1 MPPLPPS
8 ITLGTL
14 SQLAALTGV
23 SFSADRAKTA
33 LQHFADDPDP
43 LSRLVATAAEVGIAV
58 APIRQPLSDLLWLAR
73 SDSPVLIW
81 SSPSSAWV
89 TVTAAGWFKVRI
101 ADGDHPTARTTISRS
116 ELLQHLGAQF
126 GNPLPMGV
134 TVDENASKLV
144 LSETGTSGTIV
155 LKAAADAPASTTTLA
170 VHANVSISFTIK
182 RAYSSAPFIL
192 TVEK

>member
-1 MPPLPPS
+1 MPGGGRNTWPVNLQVAA
-8 ITLGTL
+8 IT
-14 SQLAALTGV
+14 
-23 SFSADRAKTA
+23 
-33 LQHFADDPDP
+33 P
-43 LSRLVATAAEVGIAV
+43 
-58 APIRQPLSDLLWLAR
+58 
-73 SDSPVLIW
+73 
-81 SSPSSAWV
+81 
-89 TVTAAGWFKVRI
+89 
-101 ADGDHPTARTTISRS
+101 DGDIDNVSVTPASIRLKPGQSQTLNVSVKRASRYTGRIS
-116 ELLQHLGAQF
+116 LDMKLQHLGAQF

-170 VHANVSISFTIK
+170 AHANVSISFTIK

>member
-1 MPPLPPS
+1 
-8 ITLGTL
+8 
-14 SQLAALTGV
+14 
-23 SFSADRAKTA
+23 
-33 LQHFADDPDP
+33 
-43 LSRLVATAAEVGIAV
+43 
-58 APIRQPLSDLLWLAR
+58 
-73 SDSPVLIW
+73 
-81 SSPSSAWV
+81 
-89 TVTAAGWFKVRI
+89 
-101 ADGDHPTARTTISRS
+101 
-116 ELLQHLGAQF
+116 
-126 GNPLPMGV
+126 MGV